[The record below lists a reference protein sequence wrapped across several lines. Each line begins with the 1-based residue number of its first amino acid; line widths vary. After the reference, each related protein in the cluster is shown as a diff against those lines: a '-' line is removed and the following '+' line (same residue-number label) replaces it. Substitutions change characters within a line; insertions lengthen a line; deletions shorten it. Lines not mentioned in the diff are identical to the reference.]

1 MIISIGGIIMTQK
14 NKVQLKICGAT
25 YSIVTEDDPEYVES
39 LGELIDSEM
48 RSISDSSPSLSLIQC
63 AILVALDQADN
74 CKKATAAADNLRAQI
89 KDYIEDAARSK
100 IEVDVERRE
109 IDRLN
114 REIEKLRNKLNG

>member
-1 MIISIGGIIMTQK
+1 MTQK

-48 RSISDSSPSLSLIQC
+48 RNISDSNPSLSLIQC

-74 CKKATAAADNLRAQI
+74 SRKSAAAADNLRAQI

-114 REIEKLRNKLNG
+114 REIEKLRNRLNG

>member
-1 MIISIGGIIMTQK
+1 MTPK

-25 YSIVTEDDPEYVES
+25 YSILTEDDPDYVED
-39 LGELIDSEM
+39 LGEMIDAEM
-48 RSISDSSPSLSLIQC
+48 KSISNSNPSLSLIQC
-63 AILVALDQADN
+63 AVLTALNQADSSR
-74 CKKATAAADNLRAQI
+74 KATAAADNLRAQI

-114 REIEKLRNKLNG
+114 RELENLRKRLG

>member
-1 MIISIGGIIMTQK
+1 MTQK

-25 YSIVTEDDPEYVES
+25 YTIVTEDEPEYVES
-39 LGELIDSEM
+39 LGELLDSEM
-48 RSISDSSPSLSLIQC
+48 KSITGANPSLSLIQC

-89 KDYIEDAARSK
+89 KDYIE
-100 IEVDVERRE
+100 RRE

-114 REIEKLRNKLNG
+114 RELENLRKKLNG

>member
-1 MIISIGGIIMTQK
+1 MTHK

-25 YSIVTEDDPEYVES
+25 YSIVTEDDPEYVEG
-39 LGELIDSEM
+39 LGEIIDTEMKNISEN
-48 RSISDSSPSLSLIQC
+48 SPSLSLIQC

-74 CKKATAAADNLRAQI
+74 CKKAIAAADNLRAQI

-109 IDRLN
+109 IERLN

>member
-1 MIISIGGIIMTQK
+1 MTQK
-14 NKVQLKICGAT
+14 NKVQLKICGANYT
-25 YSIVTEDDPEYVES
+25 IVSEDEPEYVES
-39 LGELIDSEM
+39 LGELLDAEM
-48 RSISDSSPSLSLIQC
+48 KAVTSANPSLSLIQC
-63 AILVALDQADN
+63 AVDQADS

-114 REIEKLRNKLNG
+114 RELENLRKKLNA

>member
-1 MIISIGGIIMTQK
+1 MTQK
-14 NKVQLKICGAT
+14 NKVQLKICGASYT
-25 YSIVTEDDPEYVES
+25 IVTEDDPEYVES
-39 LGELIDSEM
+39 LGELIDTEM
-48 RSISDSSPSLSLIQC
+48 KNVSANSPSLSLIQC

-74 CKKATAAADNLRAQI
+74 CKKAIAAADNLRAQI

-114 REIEKLRNKLNG
+114 REIEKLRNKING

>member
-1 MIISIGGIIMTQK
+1 MTQK

-39 LGELIDSEM
+39 LGELIDTEM
-48 RSISDSSPSLSLIQC
+48 RSISEGNPSLSLIQC

-74 CKKATAAADNLRAQI
+74 CKKAAAAADNLRAQI

-114 REIEKLRNKLNG
+114 REIEKLRNRLNG